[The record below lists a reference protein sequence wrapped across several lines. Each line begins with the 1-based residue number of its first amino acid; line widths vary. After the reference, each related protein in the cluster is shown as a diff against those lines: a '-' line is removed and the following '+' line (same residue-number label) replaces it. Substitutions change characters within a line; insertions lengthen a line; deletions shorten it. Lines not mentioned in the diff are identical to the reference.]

1 MKRIV
6 PLLALPL
13 VPIVVAN
20 ELPRLTSLS
29 DKSVSYKRA
38 EKPYVVI
45 KRGNVEA
52 VIVDNRAVDDEVL
65 PKHRAGY
72 SGVAS
77 LTHANRRAN
86 LFVPSYAGLNFEHIH
101 DGTVQDRK
109 VLFEPRN
116 APLQLRVVDQHTAEL
131 YQAPTPHYKLE
142 SCQRYRMLEDG
153 TIELTVEC
161 IPHAK
166 TFINHYVGLFWA
178 SYIHQPQSLDI
189 YFKGRESERN
199 SGARWIRGITPRH
212 GVLSTHLAADDD
224 RTFPHED
231 DFPLAL
237 VFNRSNFR
245 YTEPWYYGV
254 SHGMALVLIFRPQ
267 DRIRLTQ
274 SPSGGGNGNPAWDFQ
289 CFFPDF
295 KHGQRYQIIMRAM
308 YVPFESREQIE
319 RVSAPHRKAL
329 GVAGGTGNAA
339 SAGRAAPSID

>member
-1 MKRIV
+1 M
-6 PLLALPL
+6 PLAP
-13 VPIVVAN
+13 VVVAN

-38 EKPYVVI
+38 ENPYVVI
-45 KRGNVEA
+45 KRGDVEA
-52 VIVDNRAVDDEVL
+52 VIVDNRPVDDEVL

-77 LTHANRRAN
+77 LRHTGHRAN

-101 DGTVQDRK
+101 DGTEQDRK

-116 APLQLRVVDQHTAEL
+116 APMQLRVVDEHTVEL

-161 IPHAK
+161 IPRAK
-166 TFINHYVGLFWA
+166 TFINNYVGLFWA
-178 SYIHQPQSLDI
+178 SYIHRPQSLDI
-189 YFKGRESERN
+189 HFKGRESDRDA
-199 SGARWIRGITPRH
+199 GGGWIRGITPRH

-224 RTFPHED
+224 RSFPHED
-231 DFPLAL
+231 DFPLTL

-254 SHGMALVLIFRPQ
+254 SHGMTLVLMFRSQ
-267 DRIRLTQ
+267 DRIRFTQ

-289 CFFPDF
+289 CFFSDF
-295 KHGQRYQIIMRAM
+295 RHGQRYQIIMRM
-308 YVPFESREQIE
+308 MCVPFESREQIE

-329 GVAGGTGNAA
+329 GPAVVTGNAA
-339 SAGRAAPSID
+339 SAENAP

>member
-1 MKRIV
+1 MKRLVLLIFI
-6 PLLALPL
+6 PLAPA
-13 VPIVVAN
+13 VVAN

-45 KRGNVEA
+45 KRGSVEA

-65 PKHRAGY
+65 PKHLAGY

-77 LTHANRRAN
+77 LTHTDRRAN

-101 DGTVQDRK
+101 DGTVQDRE

-116 APLQLRVVDQHTAEL
+116 SPLQLRVVDEHTAEL
-131 YQAPTPHYKLE
+131 YQAPTPHYRLE

-161 IPHAK
+161 IPRAK
-166 TFINHYVGLFWA
+166 TFINDYVGLFWA
-178 SYIHQPQSLDI
+178 SYIHQPQSRDI
-189 YFKGRESERN
+189 HFKGRESDRN

-212 GVLSTHLAADDD
+212 GVLSTHLAANDD

-231 DFPLAL
+231 GFPLTL
-237 VFNRSNFR
+237 VFTRSNFR

-254 SHGMALVLIFRPQ
+254 SHGMALVLMFRPQ

-295 KHGQRYQIIMRAM
+295 KQGQRYQIIMRAM
-308 YVPFESREQIE
+308 YLPFESQKQIE

-329 GVAGGTGNAA
+329 G
-339 SAGRAAPSID
+339 AP

>member
-1 MKRIV
+1 M
-6 PLLALPL
+6 PLAP
-13 VPIVVAN
+13 VVVAN

-38 EKPYVVI
+38 ENPYVVI
-45 KRGNVEA
+45 KRGDVEA
-52 VIVDNRAVDDEVL
+52 VIVDNRPVDDEVL

-77 LTHANRRAN
+77 LRHTGHRAN

-101 DGTVQDRK
+101 DGTEQDRK

-116 APLQLRVVDQHTAEL
+116 APMQLRVVDEHTVEL

-161 IPHAK
+161 IPRAK
-166 TFINHYVGLFWA
+166 TFINNYVGLFWA
-178 SYIHQPQSLDI
+178 SYIHRPQSLDI
-189 YFKGRESERN
+189 HFKGRESDRDA
-199 SGARWIRGITPRH
+199 GGRWIRGITPRH

-224 RTFPHED
+224 RSFPHED
-231 DFPLAL
+231 GFPLTL

-254 SHGMALVLIFRPQ
+254 SHGMTLVLMFRSQ
-267 DRIRLTQ
+267 DRIRFTQ

-289 CFFPDF
+289 CFFSDF
-295 KHGQRYQIIMRAM
+295 RHGQRYQIIMRM
-308 YVPFESREQIE
+308 MCVPFESREQIE

-329 GVAGGTGNAA
+329 GAT
-339 SAGRAAPSID
+339 

>member
-1 MKRIV
+1 M
-6 PLLALPL
+6 PLAP
-13 VPIVVAN
+13 VVVAN

-38 EKPYVVI
+38 ENPYVVI
-45 KRGNVEA
+45 KRGDVEA
-52 VIVDNRAVDDEVL
+52 VIVDNRPVDDEVL

-77 LTHANRRAN
+77 LRHTGHRAN

-101 DGTVQDRK
+101 DGTEQDRK

-116 APLQLRVVDQHTAEL
+116 APMQLRVVDEHTVEL

-161 IPHAK
+161 IPRAK
-166 TFINHYVGLFWA
+166 TFINNYVGLFWA
-178 SYIHQPQSLDI
+178 SYIHRPQSLDI
-189 YFKGRESERN
+189 HFKGRESDRDA
-199 SGARWIRGITPRH
+199 GGRWIRGITPRH

-224 RTFPHED
+224 RSFPHED
-231 DFPLAL
+231 GFPLTL

-254 SHGMALVLIFRPQ
+254 SHGMTLVLMFRSQ
-267 DRIRLTQ
+267 DRIRFTQ

-289 CFFPDF
+289 CFFSDF
-295 KHGQRYQIIMRAM
+295 RHGQRYQIIMRM
-308 YVPFESREQIE
+308 MCVPFESREQIE

-329 GVAGGTGNAA
+329 GPAVVTGNAA
-339 SAGRAAPSID
+339 SAENAP

>member
-1 MKRIV
+1 
-6 PLLALPL
+6 
-13 VPIVVAN
+13 
-20 ELPRLTSLS
+20 LS

-38 EKPYVVI
+38 ENPYVVI
-45 KRGNVEA
+45 KRGDVEA
-52 VIVDNRAVDDEVL
+52 VIVDNRPVDDEVL

-77 LTHANRRAN
+77 LRHTGHRAN

-101 DGTVQDRK
+101 DGTEQDRK

-116 APLQLRVVDQHTAEL
+116 APMQLRVVDEHTVEL

-161 IPHAK
+161 IPRAK
-166 TFINHYVGLFWA
+166 TFINNYVGLFWA
-178 SYIHQPQSLDI
+178 SYIHRPQSLDI
-189 YFKGRESERN
+189 HFKGRESDRDA
-199 SGARWIRGITPRH
+199 GGRWIRGITPRH

-224 RTFPHED
+224 RSFPHED
-231 DFPLAL
+231 GFPLTL

-254 SHGMALVLIFRPQ
+254 SHGMTLVLMFRSQ
-267 DRIRLTQ
+267 DRIRFTQ

-289 CFFPDF
+289 CFFSDF
-295 KHGQRYQIIMRAM
+295 RHGQRYQIIMRM
-308 YVPFESREQIE
+308 MCVPFESREQIE

-329 GVAGGTGNAA
+329 GPAVVTGNAA
-339 SAGRAAPSID
+339 SAENAP